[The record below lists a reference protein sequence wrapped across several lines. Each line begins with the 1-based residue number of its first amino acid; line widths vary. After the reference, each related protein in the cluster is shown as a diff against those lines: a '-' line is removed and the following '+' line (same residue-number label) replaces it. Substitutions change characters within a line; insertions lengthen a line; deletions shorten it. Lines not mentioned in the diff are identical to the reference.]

1 MQLNQILAGLR
12 AGAETTRLRLLALLA
27 QGEMTVSELTQ
38 ILGQSQPRVS
48 RHLRLMCEAGLL
60 ERLPEGSWVFYRL
73 ARVQSGQ
80 AQSGR
85 ESQGAALARKLADLL
100 PYDDPVIARDL
111 QGFFA
116 VREQRAEQAAAYFR
130 ANAGHWNEIRSL
142 HIDEREVEQALL
154 ALLPAD
160 RIADLLDIGTGTG
173 RIVEL
178 FGERGVNA
186 VGIDLSREMLA
197 VARANLARPNLRNCY
212 VRQGDMYRLP
222 WPGPSFDAV
231 TVHQVLH
238 FADDPGR
245 VIGEAARVLRPGGRI
260 VIADFAPHA
269 LDHLRKDH
277 AHRRLGFSD
286 AEVVAWIAEAGL
298 RCEPV
303 VHLPGSQL
311 TVTLWAA
318 DKPALSGTQGARATT
333 AADTA
338 RGEVSVPAE

>member
-1 MQLNQILAGLR
+1 MTLNQILNGLR

-48 RHLRLMCEAGLL
+48 RHLKLMCEAGLL

-73 ARVQSGQ
+73 AR
-80 AQSGR
+80 AQSGA
-85 ESQGAALARKLADLL
+85 EGQGAALARKLADLL
-100 PYDDPVIARDL
+100 PYDDPVVARDL

-116 VREQRAEQAAAYFR
+116 VREQRAAQAAAYFR
-130 ANAGHWNEIRSL
+130 ANAERWTEIRSL
-142 HIDEREVEQALL
+142 HIDEHEVEQALL
-154 ALLPAD
+154 SLLPAG

-173 RIVEL
+173 RLVEL
-178 FGERGVNA
+178 FGDRGVNA
-186 VGIDLSREMLA
+186 VGIDLSREMLS

-231 TVHQVLH
+231 TIHQVLH

-245 VIGEAARVLRPGGRI
+245 VIGEAARVLRPGGRM
-260 VIADFAPHA
+260 VIADFAPHH
-269 LDHLRKDH
+269 LDHLRTEH

-303 VHLPGSQL
+303 VHLPGGAL
-311 TVTLWAA
+311 TVSLWAA
-318 DKPALSGTQGARATT
+318 DKPALSGTQGARTT
-333 AADTA
+333 TQADTA